1 MTQKLEITT
10 SNTRIGIHYAPDTPQ
25 FRQKDLDTWLPQ
37 LKSLE
42 VGWIVLDAPREQAI
56 PEYFLSGLI
65 RESIQPI
72 LRMDYALES
81 PPKIAEISMLFEA
94 YAHWGVKYII
104 PFDRPNVKKSWPA
117 AGWARQ
123 DLVERFLDR
132 FIPIASL
139 ALQHGLRPVFPALE
153 PGGDYWDIAFL
164 KSCLEGLQIRHQNS
178 ILDNLVLAA
187 YGFTSGHDLNWG
199 AGGPDRW
206 PEAHPYG
213 LPEESQDQ
221 RGFRI
226 FDWYN
231 AIAEAVT
238 GKTCP
243 IILLEAGRFSS
254 HTKPE
259 QLPTPEI
266 QAATNLALIRL
277 LESDLVE
284 NPADSKKA
292 LDPIPSNVIACAF
305 WVLTAPNASEEAYAW
320 YGADQSPSPTV
331 KTIVEWQST
340 WIKSM
345 PVQVSAESARDSRP
359 GQDDF
364 FFDPAMDF
372 DDLKSA
378 APAYEIEIE
387 SEDELIGKAVEET
400 KGIRQFVIQHYVL
413 LPSYDWGIP
422 DLYLD
427 AIRPFIKKYH
437 ATSGFS
443 LEEASCA
450 AFVTVIGGEDLFTEE
465 DLDTLRFN
473 GAVVERIS
481 GDGTSIA
488 SVLEQR

>member
-1 MTQKLEITT
+1 MKLKLETAL
-10 SNTRIGIHYAPDTPQ
+10 NQTRIGIHYVPDT
-25 FRQKDLDTWLPQ
+25 FHYRQKDLETWLPQ

-42 VGWIVLDAPREQAI
+42 VGWIVLNAPQEQAI
-56 PEYFLSGLI
+56 PEYFLSGLVQ
-65 RESIQPI
+65 ESIQPI
-72 LRMDYALES
+72 LSMNYALES

-104 PFDRPNVKKSWPA
+104 PFNRPNNKKSWPA

-132 FIPIASL
+132 FIPVASL
-139 ALQHGLRPVFPALE
+139 ALAHGLLPVFPALE

-164 KSCLEGLQIRHQNS
+164 KSCLEGLQTRHQNA

-187 YGFTSGHDLNWG
+187 YGYTYGHDLNWG

-206 PEAHPYG
+206 PEARPYE
-213 LPEESQDQ
+213 LPEKSQDQ
-221 RGFRI
+221 KGFRI

-231 AIAEAVT
+231 AIVEAVT
-238 GKTCP
+238 GSTCP
-243 IILLEAGRFSS
+243 IILLETGRVSS
-254 HTKPE
+254 DPIPE
-259 QLPTPEI
+259 EPPSSEKH
-266 QAATNLALIRL
+266 AATNLAIIRL
-277 LESDLVE
+277 LESDMVE
-284 NPADSKKA
+284 DPINPKNT
-292 LDPIPSNVIACAF
+292 LYPIPSNVMATAF
-305 WVLTAPNASEEAYAW
+305 WVLTAPNSSEEACAW
-320 YGADQSPSPTV
+320 YGVDQSPSPTV
-331 KTIVEWQST
+331 KAIVEWQST
-340 WIKSM
+340 WIKSI
-345 PVQVSAESARDSRP
+345 PEQLSEAGVRDSRP

-378 APAYEIEIE
+378 QPD
-387 SEDELIGKAVEET
+387 SVVEDELIGKTIEDLKES
-400 KGIRQFVIQHYVL
+400 RQFAIQHYVL
-413 LPSYDWGIP
+413 LPAYDWGIP

-427 AIRPFIKKYH
+427 VIRPFIKKYH

-443 LEEASCA
+443 LEEASFA
-450 AFVTVIGGEDLFTEE
+450 AFVTVIGGEDLFSDE